1 MDLSNLKQTLR
12 ERLSSVQDVRITH
25 RQRFPMEAVR
35 QLALG
40 VILCQ
45 SGWTETRRPLHIWEP
60 RALHG
65 LVRRHLLKQSIFLL
79 ISAMVHI
86 RTPGR

>member
-35 QLALG
+35 RPALG
-40 VILCQ
+40 AIL
-45 SGWTETRRPLHIWEP
+45 
-60 RALHG
+60 
-65 LVRRHLLKQSIFLL
+65 
-79 ISAMVHI
+79 
-86 RTPGR
+86 